1 MSDHSFLKRRWKL
14 LLNLLTIAA
23 LILLVYLIRNQIIDT
38 FKNLG
43 EINLWWVTLLPPL
56 LALNFH
62 AQTMMYFD
70 MFKLLGNK
78 LRYNHML
85 KVAIE
90 LNFINKVFPSGGVSG
105 ISYFGVRLR
114 GDDITGGRASMVQ
127 IMKLILLFIS
137 FEVLLVFAL
146 FLMALEGKA
155 NDMVILVGGSI
166 STLLVIG
173 TLAFAA
179 IIGSERRIHH
189 TFGAITRGLNTM
201 IRWVRPNHPETI
213 NIARAEKTVQE
224 FHNTYVVL
232 AANYRKLRSPLLWAL
247 LINACEIFSI
257 YAIYI
262 AFGEWVNIGAI
273 ILAYAVANFAGLIS
287 VLPGGIGI
295 YEALMTGVLAAAGIP
310 PALSLPVTVMFRVL
324 STTLQVIPGYYL
336 YHKAVNE
343 AGNSLKPKHPHT
355 LPQS

>member
-1 MSDHSFLKRRWKL
+1 MSEHSFLKRRWKL
-14 LLNLLTIAA
+14 LVNILTISA
-23 LILLVYLIRNQIIDT
+23 LILLVFLIRHQIVDT

-43 EINLWWVTLLPPL
+43 EVNLWWVTVMIPL
-56 LALNFH
+56 LGLNYH

-78 LRYNHML
+78 LRYKHML
-85 KVAIE
+85 KVAIV

-114 GDDITGGRASMVQ
+114 GDDIAGGRASMVQ

-146 FLMALEGKA
+146 FLMALEGRA
-155 NDMVILVGGSI
+155 NEFIILVGSSI
-166 STLLVIG
+166 STLLVVG
-173 TLAFAA
+173 TFAFAA
-179 IIGSERRIHH
+179 IIGSERRIH
-189 TFGAITRGLNTM
+189 TTLGAATKGLNY
-201 IRWVRPNHPETI
+201 IIHLVRPSHPETI
-213 NIARAEKTVQE
+213 NIAHAERVFQE
-224 FHNTYVVL
+224 FHNTYVLL
-232 AANYRKLRSPLLWAL
+232 AANYRKLKSPLLWAL
-247 LINACEIFSI
+247 LINASEILSI
-257 YAIYI
+257 YAVYI
-262 AFGEWVNIGAI
+262 AFGAWVNIGAI

-324 STTLQVIPGYYL
+324 STSLQIIPGYYF
-336 YHKAVNE
+336 YHKAVKE
-343 AGNSLKPKHPHT
+343 AGSQLKAPVVHASK
-355 LPQS
+355 S